1 MAPATTSIENPPF
14 LFDSVHQVKAP
25 RLLKALV
32 RRVSSMVLTTLPPCS
47 AVEPAKEPTRSREGR
62 SMSAGYPKGRRRRA
76 EIVEAAFAKFA
87 SVGYRNASMVQIAA
101 DCGVSRMGLAHHFP
115 TKEALL
121 AAVLEER
128 DRVNGELFFAGFDA
142 TADGLDYFSRLA
154 RVVEYNATVPE
165 LVRLYAMLSVEA
177 ADPAHPAH
185 AYFVNRYTN
194 IRRDIRDALGEL
206 HARGLVRPG
215 VSIAGAESDLMAL
228 LDGLQVQWLLDPA
241 SVDMGTRFRRRLSEM
256 FLVEVP

>member
-1 MAPATTSIENPPF
+1 
-14 LFDSVHQVKAP
+14 
-25 RLLKALV
+25 
-32 RRVSSMVLTTLPPCS
+32 
-47 AVEPAKEPTRSREGR
+47 
-62 SMSAGYPKGRRRRA
+62 MSAGYPKGRRRRA
-76 EIVEAAFAKFA
+76 EIVEAASAKFA

-128 DRVNGELFFAGFDA
+128 DRVNGELFFTGFDA

-154 RVVEYNATVPE
+154 RLVEHNATVPE
-165 LVRLYAMLSVEA
+165 LVSLYAVLSVEA

-185 AYFVNRYTN
+185 TYFVDRYTH
-194 IRRDIRDALGEL
+194 IRRDIRDALEEL

-215 VSIAGAESDLMAL
+215 TSIAGAESDLIAL
-228 LDGLQVQWLLDPA
+228 IDGLQVQWLLDPT
-241 SVDMGTRFRRRLSEM
+241 SVDMGARFRQRLSEM
-256 FLVEVP
+256 LLVEVP